1 MNGTR
6 PWRRSTVPIGRARHH
21 SDVRIDQS
29 SVGLSS
35 RFLSSS
41 LLLSPSFSHSPLHL
55 DTVLPPS
62 SPPPPLLSFSLSS
75 STSSFPLARP
85 SSLPNERSDLR
96 CLCST
101 LAESASRQLRVAD
114 CHGIVASKLDDLL
127 STPYTF
133 RLNTFGLRTL

>member
-1 MNGTR
+1 M
-6 PWRRSTVPIGRARHH
+6 PIGRARHH

-41 LLLSPSFSHSPLHL
+41 LLLSSSSSHSPLHL
-55 DTVLPPS
+55 DIVLPSS
-62 SPPPPLLSFSLSS
+62 SPPSPLLSLSLSLSLSS
-75 STSSFPLARP
+75 STSSSPLARP
-85 SSLPNERSDLR
+85 SFLPNRRSDLR
-96 CLCST
+96 RLCSI

-127 STPYTF
+127 STPPF
-133 RLNTFGLRTL
+133 RLNTFGLGTLE